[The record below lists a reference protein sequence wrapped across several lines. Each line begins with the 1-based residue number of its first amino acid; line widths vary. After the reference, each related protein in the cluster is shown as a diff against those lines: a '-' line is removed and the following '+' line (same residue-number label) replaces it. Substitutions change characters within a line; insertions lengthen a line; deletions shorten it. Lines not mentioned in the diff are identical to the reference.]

1 MRCTICEVGC
11 DIPEGKAGRCRMY
24 LNDGTGIIERFPDA
38 FLAAFPVAVETL
50 PVLHFSPGAKFLQVC
65 TVGCNLSCG
74 GCVSEILVGHA
85 RSLAAAGTALTSD
98 DLLHLAADQECT
110 GIAFALN
117 DPIASLPTFCR
128 LAEKARE
135 QGLSVGCSTNG
146 YMTEASAIRLRERID
161 FANIGLKG
169 STDACYRA
177 CGAKSAA
184 PVYRTVRLLHEGGVH
199 VEASVVYRRGG
210 EEEVLGAA
218 RMLAAVS
225 PDIPLQVMRFVPFG
239 DAGLGE
245 EPTIY
250 ASEALCDRL
259 RGVLPWVY
267 LFNSPGTTYLTTFCP
282 TCGEPCIG
290 REFFGP
296 MGAHLTGEARTTCGC
311 GYALPVQGAVSPEV
325 FYEPGMM
332 GGYRV
337 TRGLEM
343 VWAILACL
351 GVRDQAVLARTWGE
365 VLRSGMLGK
374 ELHDRMNNIDAYL
387 DLVMDFAS
395 RTGREEA
402 GRDLCAYIRERL
414 DFIRDRVAGAPR
426 PRVYYAMGHPL
437 FALNPGRFE
446 GKLVEAGGGT
456 YVNRAIGREGKP
468 GVSISR
474 EEFVALE
481 PEYLFT
487 SGFLTSTVEDT
498 LRYCAEHDLDV
509 PAVREGRV
517 YAMHPSWDF
526 GSPRWILG
534 LMTIANVLH
543 PDLFYFRIEEEAD
556 TFYRRFYGVPYRA
569 AAANR
574 SFAHPGTEW
583 R

>member
-1 MRCTICEVGC
+1 M
-11 DIPEGKAGRCRMY
+11 GRCRMY
-24 LNDGTGIIERFPDA
+24 RNDGTGIVERFPDA

-50 PVLHFSPGAKFLQVC
+50 PVLHFFPGAKFLQVC
-65 TVGCNLSCG
+65 TVGCNLACG

-85 RSLAAAGTALTSD
+85 DSLAATGEYLGPD
-98 DLLHLAADQECT
+98 DLLRLAAENACT

-117 DPIASLPTFCR
+117 DPIASFPTFCR
-128 LAEKARE
+128 LAERARE
-135 QGLSVGCSTNG
+135 ESLLVGCSTNG
-146 YMTEASAIRLRERID
+146 YMTESSALRLRDRVD
-161 FANIGLKG
+161 FVNIGLKG
-169 STDACYRA
+169 ATDASYRA

-184 PVYRTVRLLHEGGVH
+184 PVFRTARLLHEGGVH

-210 EEEVLGAA
+210 EDEVIDAA
-218 RMLAAVS
+218 RMLAAIS

-250 ASEALCDRL
+250 ASEELCNRL
-259 RGVLPWVY
+259 HDILPRVY
-267 LFNSPGTTYLTTFCP
+267 LFNSPGTAHLTTFCP
-282 TCGEPCIG
+282 ACGKPCIE

-296 MGAHLTGEARTTCGC
+296 MGSHLAGRAQTVCGC
-311 GYALPVQGAVSPEV
+311 GRVLPVRGAASPTV

-351 GVRDQAVLARTWGE
+351 GVEEQAVLARVWGE
-365 VLRSGMLGK
+365 VLRTGMLGK

-387 DLVMDFAS
+387 DLVMDFAR

-402 GRDLCAYIRERL
+402 GRDLSTYIRERL
-414 DFIRDRVAGAPR
+414 EFIRERVAGAPL

-446 GKLVEAGGGT
+446 GKLVEAAGGT
-456 YVNRAIGREGKP
+456 YVNREIGREGKP
-468 GVSISR
+468 GVTLSR
-474 EEFVALE
+474 EEFVALA

-498 LRYCAEHDLDV
+498 LRYCAEHGLNV
-509 PAVREGRV
+509 PAVRDGRV
-517 YAMHPSWDF
+517 YSMRPSWDF

-534 LMTIANVLH
+534 LMTIANTLH
-543 PDLFYFRIEEEAD
+543 PDLFAFDIEEEAD
-556 TFYRRFYGVPYRA
+556 RFYRRFYGVPYRA
-569 AAANR
+569 ADANR

>member
-11 DIPEGKAGRCRMY
+11 EIRPGASGRCRMY
-24 LNDGTGIIERFPDA
+24 TNDGAGIVERFPDA
-38 FLAAFPVAVETL
+38 FLAAFPVAIETL
-50 PVLHFSPGAKFLQVC
+50 PMLHFSPGGTFLQVC
-65 TVGCNLSCG
+65 TVGCNLACG
-74 GCVSEILVGHA
+74 GCVSEVLVGHA
-85 RSLAAAGTALTSD
+85 ESLAASEVALKTD
-98 DLLHLAADQECT
+98 DLLRMAADHACA

-117 DPIASLPTFCR
+117 DPIASFPTFCS
-128 LAEKARE
+128 LAERAKER
-135 QGLSVGCSTNG
+135 GLLVGCSTNG
-146 YMTEASAIRLRERID
+146 YMTEESAKWLIGRID

-169 STDACYRA
+169 ASDASYRA

-184 PVYRTVRLLHEGGVH
+184 PVFRTIRQLRDGGVH
-199 VEASVVYRRGG
+199 VEVSIVFRRGG
-210 EEEVLGAA
+210 EAEVFEAA
-218 RMLAAVS
+218 RMLAATS
-225 PDIPLQVMRFVPFG
+225 PAIPLQVMRFVPFG

-250 ASEALCDRL
+250 ESEDLCNRL
-259 RGVLPWVY
+259 REILPWTY
-267 LFNSPGTTYLTTFCP
+267 LFNSPGTAYLTTVCP
-282 TCGEPCIG
+282 ACGKPCIE

-296 MGAHLTGEARTTCGC
+296 MGSHLTGAAQTICACGA
-311 GYALPVQGAVSPEV
+311 ALPVRGSVSTEV
-325 FYEPGMM
+325 FAEPGMM

-351 GVRDQAVLARTWGE
+351 GVRDRAALAGIWGE

-374 ELHDRMNNIDAYL
+374 ELHGRMNNIDAYL
-387 DLVMDFAS
+387 DLVMDFAH
-395 RTGREEA
+395 RTDRVEA
-402 GRDLCAYIRERL
+402 GEDLCAYIRERL
-414 DFIRDRVAGAPR
+414 AVIREGVADAPR

-446 GKLVEAGGGT
+446 GKLVETAGGT

-468 GVSISR
+468 GVTIER
-474 EEFVALE
+474 EEFLALN

-498 LRYCAEHDLDV
+498 LRYCSEHALDV
-509 PAVREGRV
+509 PAVRDGQV
-517 YAMHPSWDF
+517 YSMHPSWDF

-534 LMTIANVLH
+534 LMTIANILH
-543 PDLFYFRIEEEAD
+543 PDRFSFGIEEEAD
-556 TFYRRFYGVPYRA
+556 AFYRRFYGVPYRA

-574 SFAHPGTEW
+574 SFAHPGTE

>member
-1 MRCTICEVGC
+1 
-11 DIPEGKAGRCRMY
+11 MY
-24 LNDGTGIIERFPDA
+24 RNDGTGIVERFPDA

-50 PVLHFSPGAKFLQVC
+50 PVLHFFPGAKFLQVC
-65 TVGCNLSCG
+65 TVGCNLACG

-85 RSLAAAGTALTSD
+85 GLLAATGGALGPD
-98 DLLHLAADQECT
+98 DLLRLAAENDCT

-117 DPIASLPTFCR
+117 DPIASFPTFCR
-128 LAEKARE
+128 LAERARE
-135 QGLSVGCSTNG
+135 EGLLVGCSTNG
-146 YMTEASAIRLRERID
+146 YMTESSALHLRDRID
-161 FANIGLKG
+161 FVNIGLKG
-169 STDACYRA
+169 ATDASYRA
-177 CGAKSAA
+177 CGAKSAG
-184 PVYRTVRLLHEGGVH
+184 PVFRTVRLLHEGGVH
-199 VEASVVYRRGG
+199 VEASVVYRRSG
-210 EEEVLGAA
+210 EDEVIDAA
-218 RMLAAVS
+218 RMLAAIS

-250 ASEALCDRL
+250 ASEELCDRL
-259 RGVLPWVY
+259 HDILPWIY
-267 LFNSPGTTYLTTFCP
+267 LFNSPGTTHLTTFCP
-282 TCGEPCIG
+282 ACGKPCIE

-296 MGAHLTGEARTTCGC
+296 MGSHLTGRAQMACECGR
-311 GYALPVQGAVSPEV
+311 ALPVRGAVSPTV

-351 GVRDQAVLARTWGE
+351 GVEEQAVLARVWGE
-365 VLRSGMLGK
+365 VLRTGMLGK

-387 DLVMDFAS
+387 DLVMDFAR

-402 GRDLCAYIRERL
+402 GRDLATYIRERL
-414 DFIRDRVAGAPR
+414 EFIRERVAGALR

-446 GKLVEAGGGT
+446 GKLVEAAGGT
-456 YVNRAIGREGKP
+456 YVNREIGREGKP
-468 GVSISR
+468 GVTLSR
-474 EEFVALE
+474 EEFVALA

-498 LRYCAEHDLDV
+498 LRYCAEHGLNV
-509 PAVREGRV
+509 PAVQDGRV
-517 YAMHPSWDF
+517 SSMRPSWDF

-534 LMTIANVLH
+534 LMTIANTLH
-543 PDLFYFRIEEEAD
+543 PDLFAFDIEEEAD
-556 TFYRRFYGVPYRA
+556 RFYRRFYGMPYRA
-569 AAANR
+569 ADANR

>member
-1 MRCTICEVGC
+1 
-11 DIPEGKAGRCRMY
+11 MY
-24 LNDGTGIIERFPDA
+24 RNDGTGIVERFPDA
-38 FLAAFPVAVETL
+38 FLAAFPVAIETL
-50 PVLHFSPGAKFLQVC
+50 PVLHFFPGAKFLQVC

-74 GCVSEILVGHA
+74 GCVSEILVEHA
-85 RSLAAAGTALTSD
+85 ESLAASGTALTTG
-98 DLLHLAADQECT
+98 DLLRLAAEQDCT

-117 DPIASLPTFCR
+117 DPIVSLPTFCR
-128 LAEKARE
+128 LAERARE
-135 QGLSVGCSTNG
+135 EGLSVGCSTNG
-146 YMTEASAIRLRERID
+146 YMTGTSAIQLGERID
-161 FANIGLKG
+161 FTNIGLKG
-169 STDACYRA
+169 ATDACYRA

-184 PVYRTVRLLHEGGVH
+184 PVFRTIRLLHEGGVH

-210 EEEVLGAA
+210 EEEVMEAA

-259 RGVLPWVY
+259 REVLPWVY
-267 LFNSPGTTYLTTFCP
+267 LFNSPGTAHLTTSCP
-282 TCGEPCIG
+282 ACGKPCIK

-296 MGAHLTGEARTTCGC
+296 MGAHLAGEARTTCAC
-311 GYALPVQGAVSPEV
+311 GYVLPVRGSASTEV

-351 GVRDQAVLARTWGE
+351 GVQDQAVLARTWGE
-365 VLRSGMLGK
+365 VLRGGMLGK

-387 DLVMDFAS
+387 DLVMDFAR
-395 RTGREEA
+395 RTGRDEA
-402 GRDLCAYIRERL
+402 GRELSTYIRERL
-414 DFIRDRVAGAPR
+414 DLIREQTADAPR

-446 GKLVEAGGGT
+446 GKLVEAAGGT
-456 YVNRAIGREGKP
+456 YVNRTIGREGKP

-474 EEFVALE
+474 EEFVALA

-487 SGFLTSTVEDT
+487 SGFLTSTAEDT

-509 PAVREGRV
+509 PAVRDGRV

-534 LMTIANVLH
+534 LMAIANALH
-543 PDLFYFRIEEEAD
+543 PELFAFRIDEEAD

-574 SFAHPGTEW
+574 SFARPGAEW

>member
-1 MRCTICEVGC
+1 
-11 DIPEGKAGRCRMY
+11 MY
-24 LNDGTGIIERFPDA
+24 RHDGTGIVERFPDT
-38 FLAAFPVAVETL
+38 FLAAFPVAIETL
-50 PVLHFSPGAKFLQVC
+50 PMLHFFPGAKFLQVC

-85 RSLAAAGTALTSD
+85 ESLAASGTALTTG
-98 DLLHLAADQECT
+98 DLLRLAADHACT

-128 LAEKARE
+128 LAERARE
-135 QGLSVGCSTNG
+135 QRLLVGCSTNG
-146 YMTEASAIRLRERID
+146 YMTEASALYLRERID
-161 FANIGLKG
+161 FANVGLKG
-169 STDACYRA
+169 STDASYRA

-184 PVYRTVRLLHEGGVH
+184 PAYRTIRLLHEGGVH
-199 VEASVVYRRGG
+199 VEVSIVYRRGG
-210 EEEVLGAA
+210 EEEVMGAA
-218 RMLAAVS
+218 RMLAAIS
-225 PDIPLQVMRFVPFG
+225 PHIPLQVMRFVPFG

-250 ASEALCDRL
+250 ASEELCDRL
-259 RGVLPWVY
+259 RNILPWAY
-267 LFNSPGTTYLTTFCP
+267 LFNSPGTANLTTFCP
-282 TCGEPCIG
+282 ACKKPCIE

-296 MGAHLTGEARTTCGC
+296 MGAHLAGEARTACACGH
-311 GYALPVQGAVSPEV
+311 ALPVRGAANPEV

-332 GGYRV
+332 GGYRA

-351 GVRDQAVLARTWGE
+351 GVEGQADLARIWSE
-365 VLRSGMLGK
+365 VLRTGMLGK

-387 DLVMDFAS
+387 DLVMDFAH
-395 RTGREEA
+395 RAGREEA
-402 GRDLCAYIRERL
+402 GRELCTYIRERL
-414 DFIRDRVAGAPR
+414 DFVRERVVDAPR

-446 GKLVEAGGGT
+446 GKLVEAAGGT

-468 GVSISR
+468 GVSIPR
-474 EEFVALE
+474 EEFIALA

-498 LRYCAEHDLDV
+498 LRYCAEHNLDV
-509 PAVREGRV
+509 PAARNGRV

-543 PDLFYFRIEEEAD
+543 PDRFAFRIDEEAD
-556 TFYRRFYGVPYRA
+556 EFYRRFYGVPYRA
-569 AAANR
+569 SAANR
-574 SFAHPGTEW
+574 SFAHPGTE
-583 R
+583 RR

>member
-1 MRCTICEVGC
+1 
-11 DIPEGKAGRCRMY
+11 MY
-24 LNDGTGIIERFPDA
+24 WHDGARVVERFPDA
-38 FLAAFPVAVETL
+38 FLAAFPVAIETL
-50 PVLHFSPGAKFLQVC
+50 PILHFSPGAKFLQVC

-74 GCVSEILVGHA
+74 GCVSEVLVEHA
-85 RSLAAAGTALTSD
+85 GSLAASGTALTTD
-98 DLLHLAADQECT
+98 DLLHLATDQGCA

-117 DPIASLPTFCR
+117 DPIASFPTFCR
-128 LAEKARE
+128 LAERARE
-135 QGLSVGCSTNG
+135 EGLAVGCSTNG
-146 YMTEASAIRLRERID
+146 YMTEASALHLRDRID

-169 STDACYRA
+169 ATDASYRA

-184 PVYRTVRLLHEGGVH
+184 PVYRTVRLLHEGEVH
-199 VEASVVYRRGG
+199 VETSAVYRREG
-210 EEEVLGAA
+210 EEEVMGAA
-218 RMLAAVS
+218 RMLAAIS

-250 ASEALCDRL
+250 AGEELCDRL
-259 RGVLPWVY
+259 RGILPWVY
-267 LFNSPGTTYLTTFCP
+267 LFNSPGTAHLTTTCP
-282 TCGEPCIG
+282 ACGEVCIK

-296 MGAHLTGEARTTCGC
+296 MGTHLAGEARTICVC
-311 GYALPVQGAVSPEV
+311 GYALPVRGAVNPDV
-325 FYEPGMM
+325 YYESGMM

-351 GVRDQAVLARTWGE
+351 GVQDQAVLAHTWGE

-387 DLVMDFAS
+387 DLIMDFA
-395 RTGREEA
+395 RQTGREEA
-402 GRDLCAYIRERL
+402 GRELSAYIRERL
-414 DFIRDRVAGAPR
+414 DLIRDRVVDAGH

-446 GKLVEAGGGT
+446 GKLVEAAGGT

-468 GVSISR
+468 GVSISP
-474 EEFVALE
+474 EEFLRLA
-481 PEYLFT
+481 PDYLIT

-498 LRYCAEHDLDV
+498 LRYCAEHGLDV
-509 PAVREGRV
+509 PAVRNRQV
-517 YAMHPSWDF
+517 YSMHPSWDF

-534 LMTIANVLH
+534 LMALANILH
-543 PDLFYFRIEEEAD
+543 PERFAFRVEEEAD
-556 TFYRRFYGVPYRA
+556 NFYRRFYGVPYRA

-574 SFAHPGTEW
+574 SFAHPGAEW

>member
-11 DIPEGKAGRCRMY
+11 DIPPGGTGRCRMY
-24 LNDGTGIIERFPDA
+24 NNDGTGIVERFPDA
-38 FLAAFPVAVETL
+38 FLAAFPVAIETL
-50 PVLHFSPGAKFLQVC
+50 PMLHFFPGAKFLQVC
-65 TVGCNLSCG
+65 TVGCNLTCG
-74 GCVSEILVGHA
+74 GCVSEMLVKHA
-85 RSLAAAGTALTSD
+85 ESLAAAETALKTD
-98 DLLHLAADQECT
+98 DLLRLAASHACT

-117 DPIASLPTFCR
+117 DPIASFPTFCR

-135 QGLSVGCSTNG
+135 KGLSVGCSTNG
-146 YMTEASAIRLRERID
+146 YMTESSAVHLRERID
-161 FANIGLKG
+161 FTNIGLKG
-169 STDACYRA
+169 ATEASYRA

-184 PVYRTVRLLHEGGVH
+184 PVFRTIRLLHEAGVH
-199 VEASVVYRRGG
+199 VEVSAVYRQGG
-210 EEEVLGAA
+210 EDEVLDSARAIAA
-218 RMLAAVS
+218 IS

-250 ASEALCDRL
+250 ASEELCNRL
-259 RGVLPWVY
+259 RGILPWVY
-267 LFNSPGTTYLTTFCP
+267 LFNSPGTTHLKTFCP
-282 TCGEPCIG
+282 ACGKPCIE

-296 MGAHLTGEARTTCGC
+296 MGSHLSGKAQTVCACGH
-311 GYALPVQGAVSPEV
+311 ALPVRGAASPEV

-351 GVRDQAVLARTWGE
+351 GVQDQAVLARTWGE
-365 VLRSGMLGK
+365 VFRTGMLGK

-387 DLVMDFAS
+387 DLVTDFAH

-402 GRDLCAYIRERL
+402 GRDLCTYIRERL
-414 DFIRDRVAGAPR
+414 DFIRERVADAPR

-437 FALNPGRFE
+437 FAINPGRFE
-446 GKLVEAGGGT
+446 GKLVEAAGGT
-456 YVNRAIGREGKP
+456 YVNRTIGREGKP
-468 GVSISR
+468 GVSIPR
-474 EEFVALE
+474 EEFLALA

-498 LRYCAEHDLDV
+498 LRYCTEHDLDV
-509 PAVREGRV
+509 PAVQNGRV
-517 YAMHPSWDF
+517 YSMHPSWDF

-534 LMTIANVLH
+534 LMAIANVLH
-543 PDLFYFRIEEEAD
+543 PDLFAFEIEGEAEK
-556 TFYRRFYGVPYRA
+556 FYRRFYGVPYRA

-574 SFAHPGTEW
+574 SFARPGTEW

>member
-1 MRCTICEVGC
+1 MQCKICEVGC
-11 DIPEGKAGRCRMY
+11 DIPPGGGGRCRMY
-24 LNDGTGIIERFPDA
+24 RHDGTGIVERFPDT
-38 FLAAFPVAVETL
+38 FIAAFPVAIETL
-50 PVLHFSPGAKFLQVC
+50 PVLHFFPGAKFLQVC

-85 RSLAAAGTALTSD
+85 ESLAASGTALTTR
-98 DLLHLAADQECT
+98 DLLRLAAEEDCT

-128 LAEKARE
+128 LAERAKE
-135 QGLSVGCSTNG
+135 EGLSVGCSTNG
-146 YMTEASAIRLRERID
+146 YMTESSALRLRERID
-161 FANIGLKG
+161 FTNIGLKG
-169 STDACYRA
+169 ATDASYRA

-184 PVYRTVRLLHEGGVH
+184 PVYRTIRLLHEGGVH

-210 EEEVLGAA
+210 EEEVMGAA
-218 RMLAAVS
+218 RMLAAIS

-250 ASEALCDRL
+250 ASEELCDRL
-259 RGVLPWVY
+259 HNILPWVY
-267 LFNSPGTTYLTTFCP
+267 LFNSPGTANLTTFCP
-282 TCGEPCIG
+282 ACKKPCIE

-296 MGAHLTGEARTTCGC
+296 MGAHLAGKTRTACAC
-311 GYALPVQGAVSPEV
+311 GYALPVRGAANPEV

-351 GVRDQAVLARTWGE
+351 GVDDQADLAGIWGGVLQ
-365 VLRSGMLGK
+365 SGMLGK
-374 ELHDRMNNIDAYL
+374 ELHGRMNNIDAYL
-387 DLVMDFAS
+387 DLVMDFAH

-402 GRDLCAYIRERL
+402 GRDLSRYIRERL
-414 DFIRDRVAGAPR
+414 DYIRERTADAGR
-426 PRVYYAMGHPL
+426 SRVYYAMGHPL

-446 GKLVEAGGGT
+446 GKLVEAAGGA

-468 GVSISR
+468 GVTISR
-474 EEFVALE
+474 EEFVALA

-498 LRYCAEHDLDV
+498 LRYCAEHDLNV
-509 PAVREGRV
+509 PAVENREV
-517 YAMHPSWDF
+517 YSMHPSWDF

-543 PDLFYFRIEEEAD
+543 PDLFAFSIEEEAD
-556 TFYRRFYGVPYRA
+556 NFYRRFYGVPYRA

-574 SFAHPGTEW
+574 SFAHPGTE
-583 R
+583 RR

>member
-1 MRCTICEVGC
+1 
-11 DIPEGKAGRCRMY
+11 MY
-24 LNDGTGIIERFPDA
+24 RNDGTTIVERFPDA

-50 PVLHFSPGAKFLQVC
+50 PVLHFFPGAKLLQVC
-65 TVGCNLSCG
+65 TVGCNLACG

-85 RSLAAAGTALTSD
+85 DSLAATGEALGPD
-98 DLLHLAADQECT
+98 DLLRLATENACT

-128 LAEKARE
+128 LAERARE
-135 QGLSVGCSTNG
+135 EGLLVGCSTNG
-146 YMTEASAIRLRERID
+146 YMTESSALRLRDRVD
-161 FANIGLKG
+161 FVNIGLKG
-169 STDACYRA
+169 ATDASYHA

-184 PVYRTVRLLHEGGVH
+184 PVFRTVRLLHEGGVH

-210 EEEVLGAA
+210 EDEVIDAA
-218 RMLAAVS
+218 RMLAAIS

-250 ASEALCDRL
+250 ASEELCDRL
-259 RGVLPWVY
+259 RDILPWVY
-267 LFNSPGTTYLTTFCP
+267 LFNSPGTTHLTTFCP
-282 TCGEPCIG
+282 ACGMPCIE

-296 MGAHLTGEARTTCGC
+296 MGSHLVSRAQTVCECGH
-311 GYALPVQGAVSPEV
+311 ALPIRGAVSPTV

-351 GVRDQAVLARTWGE
+351 GVEEQAILARVWGE
-365 VLRSGMLGK
+365 VLRTGMLGK

-387 DLVMDFAS
+387 DLVMDFAR

-402 GRDLCAYIRERL
+402 GRDLATYIQERLEFIRER
-414 DFIRDRVAGAPR
+414 VTVAPR

-446 GKLVEAGGGT
+446 GKLVEAAGGT
-456 YVNRAIGREGKP
+456 YVNRAIDREGKP
-468 GVSISR
+468 GVSLSR
-474 EEFVALE
+474 EEFVALA

-498 LRYCAEHDLDV
+498 LRYCAEHDLNV
-509 PAVREGRV
+509 PAVRDGQV
-517 YAMHPSWDF
+517 YSMRPSWDF

-534 LMTIANVLH
+534 LMTITNTLH
-543 PDLFYFRIEEEAD
+543 PDLFAFDIEEEAD
-556 TFYRRFYGVPYRA
+556 RFYRRFYGVPYRA
-569 AAANR
+569 ADANR
-574 SFAHPGTEW
+574 SFAHPGMEW

>member
-1 MRCTICEVGC
+1 
-11 DIPEGKAGRCRMY
+11 MY
-24 LNDGTGIIERFPDA
+24 RNDGTTIVERFPDA

-50 PVLHFSPGAKFLQVC
+50 PVLHFFPGAKLLQVC
-65 TVGCNLSCG
+65 TVGCNLACG

-85 RSLAAAGTALTSD
+85 DSLAATGEALGPD
-98 DLLHLAADQECT
+98 DLLRLATENACT

-128 LAEKARE
+128 LAERARE
-135 QGLSVGCSTNG
+135 EGLLVGCSTNG
-146 YMTEASAIRLRERID
+146 YMTESSALRLRDRVD
-161 FANIGLKG
+161 FVNIGLKG
-169 STDACYRA
+169 ATDASYHA

-184 PVYRTVRLLHEGGVH
+184 PVFRTVRLLHEGGVH

-210 EEEVLGAA
+210 EDEVIDAA
-218 RMLAAVS
+218 RMLAAIS

-250 ASEALCDRL
+250 ASEELCDRL
-259 RGVLPWVY
+259 RDILPWVY
-267 LFNSPGTTYLTTFCP
+267 LFNSPGTTHLTTFCP
-282 TCGEPCIG
+282 ACGKPCIE

-296 MGAHLTGEARTTCGC
+296 MGSHLAGRAQTVCGC
-311 GYALPVQGAVSPEV
+311 GHALPVRGAVSPTV

-351 GVRDQAVLARTWGE
+351 GVEEQAVLARVWGE
-365 VLRSGMLGK
+365 VLRTGMLGK

-387 DLVMDFAS
+387 DLVMDFAR
-395 RTGREEA
+395 RTGRDEA
-402 GRDLCAYIRERL
+402 GRDLSTYIRERL
-414 DFIRDRVAGAPR
+414 EFIRERVTGAPR

-446 GKLVEAGGGT
+446 GKLVEAAGGT
-456 YVNRAIGREGKP
+456 YVNREIGREGKP
-468 GVSISR
+468 GVTLSR
-474 EEFVALE
+474 EEFVALA

-487 SGFLTSTVEDT
+487 SGFLTSTVDDT
-498 LRYCAEHDLDV
+498 LRYCAEHGLDI
-509 PAVREGRV
+509 PAVRDGRV
-517 YAMHPSWDF
+517 YSMRPSWDF

-534 LMTIANVLH
+534 LMAIANTLH
-543 PDLFYFRIEEEAD
+543 PDLFAFDIEEEAD
-556 TFYRRFYGVPYRA
+556 MFYHRFYGLPYRA
-569 AAANR
+569 TDANR